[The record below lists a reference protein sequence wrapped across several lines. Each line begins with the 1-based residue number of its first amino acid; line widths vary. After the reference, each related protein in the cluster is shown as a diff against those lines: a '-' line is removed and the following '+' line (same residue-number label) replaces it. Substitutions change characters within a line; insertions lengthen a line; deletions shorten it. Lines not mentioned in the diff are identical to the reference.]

1 MPRSVFMA
9 GAAKE
14 EITPV
19 KGTLIGGDFVSFY
32 ARFIH
37 DPLYAK
43 SLVLKNGEK
52 CFTIIMLDL
61 CIVPSD
67 LMEEIKCLV
76 NDSIGIAKEDILLA
90 CTHTHGAPDVAGILG
105 GAVDI
110 SYRKKLPSLVLKSV
124 KKANEKCRP
133 AKIAS
138 GKTMVSGHHMCR
150 RYIMDEKYLA
160 HNPVR
165 KNQDTIKT
173 NPFGANKQILRP
185 NSVVDNEIG
194 FIMIKGLDGKWISS
208 IANFASHYAGDW
220 GVDTITAD
228 FYGVFANEMRSN
240 LSATDDFI
248 GMLSYGTGGN
258 VNTWDFSKSDQ
269 ILKTDFKRAN
279 LIGKTI
285 ANSIFDSVKGLVWE
299 ENPTLDIKYKELKI
313 PIQKPSNAEIVMA
326 ESILE
331 KNRINELKLD
341 AHGMSVLYAREQLL
355 LNEYPEFHLASVQMM
370 KIGSQLIGASGAE
383 LFTETGLWLKRNLKK
398 DNYFTICLA
407 NTYDGYVVPS
417 HEMKKGGYETWR
429 ARSSFLKDGSENDIK
444 MAMLQLSK
452 DL

>member
-1 MPRSVFMA
+1 MPKSVFMA
-9 GAAKE
+9 GAAKQ

-19 KGTLIGGDFVSFY
+19 KGTIIGGDFVSHY
-32 ARFIH
+32 ARFIL

-52 CFTIIMLDL
+52 RFTIIMLDL

-67 LMEEIKCLV
+67 LMKEIKCLV
-76 NDSIGIAKEDILLA
+76 TDSIGIDKEDILIA

-124 KKANEKCRP
+124 KKANENCRP

-138 GKTMVSGHHMCR
+138 GKTIVSGHHMCR
-150 RYIMDEKYLA
+150 RYIMDEKYVA

-165 KNQDTIKT
+165 KNPDTIKT
-173 NPFGANKQILRP
+173 NPFGAQKQILRP
-185 NSVVDNEIG
+185 NAVVDNEIG
-194 FIMIKGLDGKWISS
+194 FIMIKGLDGKWISTV
-208 IANFASHYAGDW
+208 ANFASHYAGDW
-220 GVDTITAD
+220 DIDTITAD
-228 FYGVFANEMRSN
+228 FYGVFADEMCSN

-248 GMLSYGTGGN
+248 GMLSYGTGAN

-285 ANSIFDSVKGLVWE
+285 ANSIFESVEGLVWE
-299 ENPTLDIKYKELKI
+299 ENPSLDIKYKELKI
-313 PIQKPSNAEIVMA
+313 PIQKPSGGEVSDAEK
-326 ESILE
+326 ILK
-331 KNRINELKLD
+331 KNKINGIKLD

-355 LNEYPEFHLASVQMM
+355 LNEYPDFHLASVQMM
-370 KIGSQLIGASGAE
+370 KIGSQWIGASGAE

-398 DNYFTICLA
+398 DNFFTICLA

-417 HEMKKGGYETWR
+417 NEMKKGGYETWR

-452 DL
+452 DF

>member
-1 MPRSVFMA
+1 MPKSVFMA
-9 GAAKE
+9 GAAKH

-19 KGTLIGGDFVSFY
+19 KGTIIGGDFVSHY
-32 ARFIH
+32 ARFIL

-52 CFTIIMLDL
+52 RFTIIMLDL

-76 NDSIGIAKEDILLA
+76 TDSIGITKEDILIA

-124 KKANEKCRP
+124 KKANENCRP

-138 GKTMVSGHHMCR
+138 GKTIVSGHHMCR
-150 RYIMDEKYLA
+150 RYIMDEKYVA

-165 KNQDTIKT
+165 KNPDTIKT
-173 NPFGANKQILRP
+173 NPFGAQKQILRP
-185 NSVVDNEIG
+185 NAVVDNEIG
-194 FIMIKGLDGKWISS
+194 FIMIKGLDGKWISTV
-208 IANFASHYAGDW
+208 ANFASHYAGDW
-220 GVDTITAD
+220 DIDTITAD
-228 FYGVFANEMRSN
+228 FYGVFADEMCSN

-248 GMLSYGTGGN
+248 GMLSYGTGAN

-285 ANSIFDSVKGLVWE
+285 ANSIFESVEGLVWE
-299 ENPTLDIKYKELKI
+299 ENPSLDIKYKELKI
-313 PIQKPSNAEIVMA
+313 PIQKPSGGEVSDAEK
-326 ESILE
+326 ILK
-331 KNRINELKLD
+331 KNRINGIKLD

-355 LNEYPEFHLASVQMM
+355 LNEYPDFHLASVQMM
-370 KIGSQLIGASGAE
+370 KIGSQWIGASGAE

-398 DNYFTICLA
+398 DNFFTICLA

-417 HEMKKGGYETWR
+417 NEMKKGGYETWR

>member
-1 MPRSVFMA
+1 MPKSVFMA
-9 GAAKE
+9 GAAKQ

-19 KGTLIGGDFVSFY
+19 KGTIIGGDFVSHY
-32 ARFIH
+32 ARFIL

-52 CFTIIMLDL
+52 RFTIIMLDL

-76 NDSIGIAKEDILLA
+76 TDSIGITKEDILIA

-124 KKANEKCRP
+124 KKANENCRP

-138 GKTMVSGHHMCR
+138 GKTIVSGHHMCR
-150 RYIMDEKYLA
+150 RYIMDEKYVA

-165 KNQDTIKT
+165 KNPDTIKT
-173 NPFGANKQILRP
+173 NPFGAQKQILRP
-185 NSVVDNEIG
+185 NAVVDNEIG
-194 FIMIKGLDGKWISS
+194 FIMIKGLDGKWISTV
-208 IANFASHYAGDW
+208 ANFASHYAGDW
-220 GVDTITAD
+220 DIDTITAD
-228 FYGVFANEMRSN
+228 FYGVFADEMCSN

-248 GMLSYGTGGN
+248 GMLSYGTGAN

-285 ANSIFDSVKGLVWE
+285 ANSIFESVEGLVWE
-299 ENPTLDIKYKELKI
+299 ENPSLDIKYKELKI
-313 PIQKPSNAEIVMA
+313 PIQKPSGGEVSDAEK
-326 ESILE
+326 ILK
-331 KNRINELKLD
+331 KNRINGIKLD

-355 LNEYPEFHLASVQMM
+355 LNEYPDFHLASVQMM
-370 KIGSQLIGASGAE
+370 KIGSQWIGASGAE

-398 DNYFTICLA
+398 DNFFTICLA

-417 HEMKKGGYETWR
+417 NEMKKGGYETWR

>member
-1 MPRSVFMA
+1 MPTSVFLA
-9 GAAKE
+9 EAAKQ

-19 KGTLIGGDFVSFY
+19 KGTLIGGDFVSHY
-32 ARFIH
+32 ARFVH

-43 SLVLKNGEK
+43 SLVLKKGK
-52 CFTIIMLDL
+52 KHCAIIILDL

-76 NDSIGIAKEDILLA
+76 TDSIGIAKEDILMA

-110 SYRKKLPSLVLKSV
+110 SYRNKLPDLVLKSV
-124 KKANEKCRP
+124 TKANENCRP

-138 GKTMVSGHHMCR
+138 GKTVVLGHHMCR
-150 RYIMDEKYLA
+150 RYIMGEKYIA
-160 HNPVR
+160 YNPVS
-165 KNQDTIKT
+165 NNLDTIKT
-173 NPFGANKQILRP
+173 NPFGAQHQILRP
-185 NSVVDNEIG
+185 TAKVDNEVG
-194 FIMIKGLDGKWISS
+194 FIMIKGLDGKWISTV
-208 IANFASHYAGDW
+208 ANFASHYAGDW
-220 GVDTITAD
+220 DIDTITAD
-228 FYGVFANEMRSN
+228 FYGVFADEMCSN
-240 LSATDDFI
+240 LSATDDFV
-248 GMLSYGTGGN
+248 GMLSYGTGAN
-258 VNTWDFSKSDQ
+258 VNTWDFSNSDQ

-285 ANSIFDSVKGLVWE
+285 ANAIFESVKGLVWE
-299 ENPTLDIKYKELKI
+299 ENPILDIKYKELKI
-313 PIQKPSNAEIVMA
+313 PIQKPSDREVSNA

-331 KNRINELKLD
+331 KNSIDGIKLD

-355 LNEYPEFHLASVQMM
+355 LSEYPDFHLASVQMM
-370 KIGSQLIGASGAE
+370 KIGSQWIGASGAE
-383 LFTETGLWLKRNLKK
+383 LFSETGLWLKRNLEK
-398 DNYFTICLA
+398 DNFFTICLA

-429 ARSSFLKDGSENDIK
+429 ARSSFLEDGSENDIK

>member
-1 MPRSVFMA
+1 MPKSVFMA
-9 GAAKE
+9 GAAKQ

-19 KGTLIGGDFVSFY
+19 KGTIIGGDFVSHY
-32 ARFIH
+32 ARFIL

-52 CFTIIMLDL
+52 RFTIIMLDL

-76 NDSIGIAKEDILLA
+76 TDSIGIDKEDILIS

-124 KKANEKCRP
+124 KKANENCRP

-138 GKTMVSGHHMCR
+138 GKTIVSGHHMCR
-150 RYIMDEKYLA
+150 RYIMDEKYVA

-165 KNQDTIKT
+165 KNPDTIKT
-173 NPFGANKQILRP
+173 NPFGAQKQILRP
-185 NSVVDNEIG
+185 NAVVDNEIG
-194 FIMIKGLDGKWISS
+194 FIMIKGLDGKWISTV
-208 IANFASHYAGDW
+208 ANFASHYAGDW
-220 GVDTITAD
+220 DIDTITAD
-228 FYGVFANEMRSN
+228 FYGVFADEMCSN

-248 GMLSYGTGGN
+248 GMLSYGTGAN

-285 ANSIFDSVKGLVWE
+285 ANSIFESVEGLVWE
-299 ENPTLDIKYKELKI
+299 ENPSLDIKYKELKI
-313 PIQKPSNAEIVMA
+313 PIQKPSGGEVSDAEK
-326 ESILE
+326 ILK
-331 KNRINELKLD
+331 KNKINGIKLD

-355 LNEYPEFHLASVQMM
+355 LNEYPDFHLASVQMM
-370 KIGSQLIGASGAE
+370 KIGSQWIGASGAE

-398 DNYFTICLA
+398 DNFFTICLA

-417 HEMKKGGYETWR
+417 NEMKKGGYETWR

-452 DL
+452 DF

>member
-1 MPRSVFMA
+1 MPKSVFMA
-9 GAAKE
+9 GAAKQ

-19 KGTLIGGDFVSFY
+19 KGTIIGGDFVSHY
-32 ARFIH
+32 ARFIL

-52 CFTIIMLDL
+52 RFTIIMLDL

-76 NDSIGIAKEDILLA
+76 TDSIGIDKEDILIA

-124 KKANEKCRP
+124 KKANENCRP

-138 GKTMVSGHHMCR
+138 GKTIVSGHHMCR
-150 RYIMDEKYLA
+150 RYIMDEKYVA

-165 KNQDTIKT
+165 KNPDTIKT
-173 NPFGANKQILRP
+173 NPFGAQKQILRP
-185 NSVVDNEIG
+185 NAVVDNEIG
-194 FIMIKGLDGKWISS
+194 FIMIKGLDGKWISTV
-208 IANFASHYAGDW
+208 ANFASHYAGDW
-220 GVDTITAD
+220 DIDTITAD
-228 FYGVFANEMRSN
+228 FYGVFADEMCSN

-248 GMLSYGTGGN
+248 GMLSYGTGAN

-285 ANSIFDSVKGLVWE
+285 ANSIFESVEGLVWE
-299 ENPTLDIKYKELKI
+299 ENPSLDIKYKELKI
-313 PIQKPSNAEIVMA
+313 PIQKPSGGEVSDAEK
-326 ESILE
+326 ILK
-331 KNRINELKLD
+331 KNKINGIKLD

-355 LNEYPEFHLASVQMM
+355 LNEYPDFHLASVQMM
-370 KIGSQLIGASGAE
+370 KIGSQWIGASGAE

-398 DNYFTICLA
+398 DNFFTICLA

-417 HEMKKGGYETWR
+417 NEMKKGGYETWR

>member
-1 MPRSVFMA
+1 MPKSVFMA
-9 GAAKE
+9 GAAKQ

-19 KGTLIGGDFVSFY
+19 KGTIIGGDFVSHY
-32 ARFIH
+32 ARFIL

-52 CFTIIMLDL
+52 RFTIIMLDL

-76 NDSIGIAKEDILLA
+76 TDSIGIDKEDILIA

-124 KKANEKCRP
+124 KKANENCRP

-138 GKTMVSGHHMCR
+138 GKTIVSGHHMCR
-150 RYIMDEKYLA
+150 RYIMDEKYVA

-165 KNQDTIKT
+165 KNPDTIKT
-173 NPFGANKQILRP
+173 NPFGAQKQILRP
-185 NSVVDNEIG
+185 NAVVDNEIG
-194 FIMIKGLDGKWISS
+194 FIMIKGLDGKWISTV
-208 IANFASHYAGDW
+208 ANFASHYAGDW
-220 GVDTITAD
+220 DIDTITAD
-228 FYGVFANEMRSN
+228 FYGVFADEMCSN

-248 GMLSYGTGGN
+248 GMLSYGTGAN

-285 ANSIFDSVKGLVWE
+285 ANSIFESVEGLVWE
-299 ENPTLDIKYKELKI
+299 ENPSLDIKYKELKI
-313 PIQKPSNAEIVMA
+313 PIQKPSGGEVSDAEK
-326 ESILE
+326 ILK
-331 KNRINELKLD
+331 KNKINGIKLD

-355 LNEYPEFHLASVQMM
+355 LNEYPDFHLASVQMM
-370 KIGSQLIGASGAE
+370 KIGSQWIGASGAE

-398 DNYFTICLA
+398 DNFFTICLA

-417 HEMKKGGYETWR
+417 NEMKKGGYETWR

-452 DL
+452 DF

>member
-1 MPRSVFMA
+1 MPKSVFMA
-9 GAAKE
+9 GAAKQ

-19 KGTLIGGDFVSFY
+19 KGTIIGGDFVSHY
-32 ARFIH
+32 ARFIL

-52 CFTIIMLDL
+52 RFTIIMLDL

-76 NDSIGIAKEDILLA
+76 TDSIGIAKEDILIA

-124 KKANEKCRP
+124 KKANENCRP

-138 GKTMVSGHHMCR
+138 GKTIVSGHHMCR
-150 RYIMDEKYLA
+150 RYIMDEKYVA

-165 KNQDTIKT
+165 KNPDAIKT
-173 NPFGANKQILRP
+173 NPFGAQKQILRP
-185 NSVVDNEIG
+185 NALVDNEIG
-194 FIMIKGLDGKWISS
+194 FIMIKGLDGKWISTV
-208 IANFASHYAGDW
+208 ANFASHYAGDW
-220 GVDTITAD
+220 DIDTITAD
-228 FYGVFANEMRSN
+228 FYGVFADEMCSN

-248 GMLSYGTGGN
+248 GMLSYGTGAN

-285 ANSIFDSVKGLVWE
+285 ANSIFESVEGLVWE
-299 ENPTLDIKYKELKI
+299 ENPSLDIKYKELKI
-313 PIQKPSNAEIVMA
+313 PIQKPSSGEVSDAEK
-326 ESILE
+326 ILK
-331 KNRINELKLD
+331 KNRINGIKLD
-341 AHGMSVLYAREQLL
+341 AHGISVLYAREQLL
-355 LNEYPEFHLASVQMM
+355 LNEYPDFHLASVQMM
-370 KIGSQLIGASGAE
+370 KIGSQWIGASGAE
-383 LFTETGLWLKRNLKK
+383 LFTETGFWLKRNLKK
-398 DNYFTICLA
+398 DNFFTICLA

-417 HEMKKGGYETWR
+417 NEMKKGGYETWR